1 MDNKKFIQRLKNG
14 DRSAFE
20 ELVREYKDPLLNV
33 CYGYLKNI
41 DDAEDLTQEVFIE
54 VFKSISDFR
63 GESSLYTWI
72 YRIAISRS
80 LDELKKRRS
89 LKRAAFFE
97 KRVRSDAADL
107 EMSQTASDVQ
117 TPDEDLL
124 QKQQQ
129 FFIKECLDELPETQR
144 TAFVLSQ
151 QDGLS
156 YKEIAGLM
164 GKTHSSIESL
174 VHRSK
179 QNLRKIMEHNYG
191 NYF

>member
-63 GESSLYTWI
+63 EESSLYTWI

-129 FFIKECLDELPETQR
+129 LFIKKCLDELPETQR

-156 YKEIAGLM
+156 YKEIADLM
-164 GKTHSSIESL
+164 EKTHSSIESL

>member
-1 MDNKKFIQRLKNG
+1 VDNKKFIQRLKNG

>member
-1 MDNKKFIQRLKNG
+1 VEEKAFIQRLRDKN
-14 DRSAFE
+14 RTAFA

-33 CYGYLKNI
+33 CYGYLKDV
-41 DDAEDLTQEVFIE
+41 DDAEDLTQEIFTE
-54 VFKSISDFR
+54 VYRTIDNFK
-63 GESSLYTWI
+63 EEASLFTWM
-72 YRIAISRS
+72 YRIAVSRS

-89 LKRAAFFE
+89 LKRAAYFE
-97 KRVRSDAADL
+97 KRVRSEAAEL
-107 EMSQTASDVQ
+107 EMNQKSSDL
-117 TPDEDLL
+117 PDPEDELL

-129 FFIKECLDELPETQR
+129 YFIQNCLNELPETQR

-156 YKEIAGLM
+156 YKEIAQIMEKSL
-164 GKTHSSIESL
+164 SSIESL

-179 QNLRKIMEHNYG
+179 QNLRKIMEKNYE